1 MIRAKKAFYSLLGYI
16 LLAFL
21 SVAYAGELKIAIDD
35 NTAYRIYYNAFE
47 SDMLSP
53 ETALSYG
60 ITRSKNRMVLTVS
73 VRKGEKNALL
83 GTKAVEA
90 NIIAEAKNLTA
101 QIKTLKMKKVTQG
114 EAIYYV
120 SNFKVDNEETLHF
133 TIQVE
138 PEMQGREHEIK
149 FKQQFFVD

>member
-1 MIRAKKAFYSLLGYI
+1 MITAKKAFSSILGYL

-21 SVAYAGELKIAIDD
+21 SVAYAGDLKIAIDD
-35 NTAYRIYYNAFE
+35 NTTYRIHYNAFE

-73 VRKGEKNALL
+73 VRKGAKDALL
-83 GTKAVEA
+83 ETKAVEA
-90 NIIAEAKNLTA
+90 KVSAEAKNLTA
-101 QIKTLKMKKVTQG
+101 QIKTLDMKKVTEG
-114 EAIYYV
+114 NSIYYV
-120 SNFKVDNEETLHF
+120 SHFKVGNQETLQF
-133 TIQVE
+133 TIRVD

>member
-1 MIRAKKAFYSLLGYI
+1 MLSCL

-35 NTAYRIYYNAFE
+35 NTAYRIHYNAFE

-73 VRKGEKNALL
+73 VRKGGKDAMLE
-83 GTKAVEA
+83 TKAVEA
-90 NIIAEAKNLTA
+90 KVIAEARNLTA
-101 QIKTLKMKKVTQG
+101 QIKTLKMKKVTEG
-114 EAIYYV
+114 DAIYYV
-120 SNFKVDNEETLHF
+120 SNFKVDNEETLQF
-133 TIQVE
+133 IILVE